1 MDHYGLDKLR
11 SMCKVSLCQDIAI
24 NKMATTLALAEQH
37 YYSQLKP
44 IRVSQI
50 HCNFWKFI
58 RCYANRWLQT
68 FEGKGMKLFPMA
80 VTSMNVMLDKC
91 SALKRVVGSG
101 R

>member
-11 SMCKVSLCQDIAI
+11 SMCKVSLCQDIVI

-37 YYSQLKP
+37 HYSQLKP
-44 IRVSQI
+44 IR
-50 HCNFWKFI
+50 
-58 RCYANRWLQT
+58 
-68 FEGKGMKLFPMA
+68 KGMKLFPMA